1 MNAMCAQILKEQAS
15 RLALA
20 VLVAGFVL
28 AFSGSVWAQASDDAA
43 ATTATESSE
52 TTVADSTDTDA
63 EGAAKPEETDEERI
77 SGLENAVK
85 VLAEELKDAITATTV
100 PEDREYTSFSGLGP
114 AASQVYYRDKGLSI
128 GGYGEVLLKTFVTET
143 QTPSG
148 PVQNNNVFDALRAVL
163 YVGYKFNDKW
173 LINSELEFE
182 HAGTGGG
189 GSVSVEFLT
198 LDYMPK
204 SWLNFRVGT
213 VLIPMGLINEVH
225 EPITFFGANRPEVE
239 RRIIPTTWR
248 ENGGGLFGSFFN
260 DRVRYRMYAVNGL
273 DGKDFTAA
281 KGLRGGRQKASRALA
296 NNWAFVGR
304 VDVDVIN
311 GLILGGSVYTG
322 NSGQNQSNR
331 VEVSKDPV
339 TGDPNYETRGLP
351 SSLTTVYELH
361 GVFQRWGL
369 TVKGLVS
376 QVFIADTAE
385 LNYALNKRTTGSNP
399 DAIAKTMLG
408 WYLVGAYDILPLF
421 MPETSMSLSPYF
433 RYERVDTQ
441 NQMAAGIAPN
451 RRYQQDV
458 YVAGLQFQ
466 PFTQVVLKLDYQHI
480 RPETAPL
487 YVDNKVRFAMG
498 YVF

>member
-43 ATTATESSE
+43 ATTSTEPSE
-52 TTVADSTDTDA
+52 TTVADSTDADA
-63 EGAAKPEETDEERI
+63 DEAAQPEETDEERI

-128 GGYGEVLLKTFVTET
+128 GGYGEVLLDTFVTET
-143 QTPSG
+143 QTPTG
-148 PVQNNNVFDALRAVL
+148 PVRDDNIFDALRAVL

-248 ENGGGLFGSFFN
+248 ENGGGVFGSFFN

-273 DGKDFTAA
+273 DARKFSA
-281 KGLRGGRQKASRALA
+281 KSGLRGGRQKASEALV
-296 NNWAFVGR
+296 NDWAFVGR

-322 NSGQNQSNR
+322 NSGQDQI
-331 VEVSKDPV
+331 DAV
-339 TGDPNYETRGLP
+339 TEIALP
-351 SSLTTVYELH
+351 SALTTVYELH

-376 QVFIADTAE
+376 QVFIADSA
-385 LNYALNKRTTGSNP
+385 ALNEALGKRTTGSSVDPIADDRP

-408 WYLVGAYDILPLF
+408 WYLVAAYDVLPLF

-487 YVDNKVRFAMG
+487 FVDNKVRFAMG

>member
-1 MNAMCAQILKEQAS
+1 MAAISAHLLRDQAS

-20 VLVAGFVL
+20 TLVGLALL
-28 AFSGSVWAQASDDAA
+28 AFPGSVWAQASDDGA

-304 VDVDVIN
+304 VDVDVVN

-322 NSGQNQSNR
+322 NSGQNQSNI
-331 VEVSKDPV
+331 VDVGGGVIES
-339 TGDPNYETRGLP
+339 RGLP
-351 SSLTTVYELH
+351 SALTTVYELH

-376 QVFIADTAE
+376 QVFIADTAQ
-385 LNYALNKRTTGSNP
+385 LNFALDKTSGD

-408 WYLVGAYDILPLF
+408 WYLVGAYDILPLL

-441 NQMAAGIAPN
+441 NQMAAGYAPN

>member
-1 MNAMCAQILKEQAS
+1 MAAISAHLLRDQAS

-20 VLVAGFVL
+20 TLVGLALL
-28 AFSGSVWAQASDDAA
+28 AFPGSVWAQASDDGA

-248 ENGGGLFGSFFN
+248 ENGGGVFGSFFN

-296 NNWAFVGR
+296 NDWAFVGR
-304 VDVDVIN
+304 VDVDVVN